1 MSPSQQERTAALEAT
16 HDAENIDERV
26 VALEKHVATLNA
38 EMGRIDGKVT
48 LLVALNVGLIL
59 ALIGNALAVVT
70 R

>member
-1 MSPSQQERTAALEAT
+1 MSPSQQERTTALEAT
-16 HDAENIDERV
+16 HAAENIDERV
-26 VALEKHVATLNA
+26 TLLEKHIATLNA

-59 ALIGNALAVVT
+59 ALIGSALAVIT